1 MTKRFIISEREK
13 NSILNQ
19 HNSKKNF
26 FIDDKLLS
34 NLIIREQYD
43 TKELDKIKAEILS
56 GLNNLKTNNPMF
68 SSKIDGYMKS
78 LEGIKT
84 NLICSGTKLT
94 PEVQTIL
101 NDAKESLKLKSI
113 LKDPENKIDGMVS
126 KISFIENF
134 CSTITASPVNSQSS
148 SIVGVGTQPS
158 ADFNTQLS
166 NMNALG
172 AQQASTIAKTQ
183 NNERWRSLININKT
197 TAIQARMNDECP
209 KELLNAALE
218 KLPNAR
224 TGTSPNFKLKEDGKS
239 GPGTQACFSAC
250 NGKWIIGGINGVAAA
265 VSQVSLPPSAPKIGE
280 PINVNDIATLTSS

>member
-13 NSILNQ
+13 NSILKQ

-26 FIDDKLLS
+26 FIDDTLFSK
-34 NLIIREQYD
+34 LIIREQYD
-43 TKELDKIKAEILS
+43 TKKLDDLKAEILS

-84 NLICSGTKLT
+84 NLICSGNKLT

-158 ADFNTQLS
+158 ADLNTQLS
-166 NMNALG
+166 NMNSLATQTL
-172 AQQASTIAKTQ
+172 AIAKTQ

-209 KELLNAALE
+209 KEILNATLE
-218 KLPNAR
+218 KLPKAR
-224 TGTSPNFKLKEDGKS
+224 TGTSPNFKLKEDGKN

-250 NGKWIIGGINGVAAA
+250 NGKWIIGGINGVAPA

>member
-13 NSILNQ
+13 NSILKQ

-26 FIDDKLLS
+26 FIDDTLFSK
-34 NLIIREQYD
+34 LIIREQYD
-43 TKELDKIKAEILS
+43 TKKLDDLKAEILS

-84 NLICSGTKLT
+84 NLICSGNKLT

-101 NDAKESLKLKSI
+101 NDAKESLKLKQL

-158 ADFNTQLS
+158 ADLNTQLS
-166 NMNALG
+166 NMNSLATQTL
-172 AQQASTIAKTQ
+172 AIAKTQ

-197 TAIQARMNDECP
+197 TAILARMNDECP
-209 KELLNAALE
+209 KEILNATLE
-218 KLPNAR
+218 KLPKAR
-224 TGTSPNFKLKEDGKS
+224 TGTSPNFKLKEDGKN

-250 NGKWIIGGINGVAAA
+250 NGKWIIGGINGVAPA

>member
-101 NDAKESLKLKSI
+101 NDAKESLK
-113 LKDPENKIDGMVS
+113 
-126 KISFIENF
+126 
-134 CSTITASPVNSQSS
+134 
-148 SIVGVGTQPS
+148 
-158 ADFNTQLS
+158 
-166 NMNALG
+166 
-172 AQQASTIAKTQ
+172 
-183 NNERWRSLININKT
+183 
-197 TAIQARMNDECP
+197 
-209 KELLNAALE
+209 
-218 KLPNAR
+218 
-224 TGTSPNFKLKEDGKS
+224 
-239 GPGTQACFSAC
+239 
-250 NGKWIIGGINGVAAA
+250 
-265 VSQVSLPPSAPKIGE
+265 
-280 PINVNDIATLTSS
+280 

>member
-1 MTKRFIISEREK
+1 MQ
-13 NSILNQ
+13 ILYEQNIVLDEVFYL
-19 HNSKKNF
+19 NPKKNF

-34 NLIIREQYD
+34 KLIIREQYD

-134 CSTITASPVNSQSS
+134 CSTITTSPVNSQSS

-158 ADFNTQLS
+158 ADLNTQLS
-166 NMNALG
+166 NMNSLATQTL
-172 AQQASTIAKTQ
+172 AIAKTQ

-197 TAIQARMNDECP
+197 TAIQARINDECP
-209 KELLNAALE
+209 KEILNATLE
-218 KLPNAR
+218 KLPKAR

>member
-13 NSILNQ
+13 NSILKQ

-26 FIDDKLLS
+26 FIDDTLFSK
-34 NLIIREQYD
+34 LIIREQYD
-43 TKELDKIKAEILS
+43 TKKLDDLKAEILS
-56 GLNNLKTNNPMF
+56 GLNNLKTNNPLF
-68 SSKIDGYMKS
+68 SGKIDGYMKS

-84 NLICSGTKLT
+84 NLICNGNKLS

-101 NDAKESLKLKSI
+101 NDAKESLKLKQL

-134 CSTITASPVNSQSS
+134 CSTITTSPVNSQSS
-148 SIVGVGTQPS
+148 PVVGVGTQPS
-158 ADFNTQLS
+158 ADLNTQLS
-166 NMNALG
+166 NMNSLATQTL
-172 AQQASTIAKTQ
+172 AIAKTQ

-209 KELLNAALE
+209 KEILNAVLE
-218 KLPNAR
+218 KLPKAR

-250 NGKWIIGGINGVAAA
+250 NGKWIIGGINGVAPA

>member
-13 NSILNQ
+13 NSILKQ

-26 FIDDKLLS
+26 FIDDTLLS
-34 NLIIREQYD
+34 KLIIREQYD
-43 TKELDKIKAEILS
+43 TKKLDDLKAEILS
-56 GLNNLKTNNPMF
+56 GLNNLKTNNPLF
-68 SSKIDGYMKS
+68 SGKIDGHIKT

-84 NLICSGTKLT
+84 NLICNGNKLSSDIQTK
-94 PEVQTIL
+94 L
-101 NDAKESLKLKSI
+101 NDAKEDLKLKQL

-134 CSTITASPVNSQSS
+134 CSTITASTVNSQSS

-158 ADFNTQLS
+158 ADLNTQLS
-166 NMNALG
+166 NMNSLATQTL
-172 AQQASTIAKTQ
+172 AIAKTQ

-209 KELLNAALE
+209 KEILNATLE
-218 KLPNAR
+218 KLPKAR
-224 TGTSPNFKLKEDGKS
+224 TGTSPNFKLKEDGKN

-250 NGKWIIGGINGVAAA
+250 NGKWIIGGINGVAPA
-265 VSQVSLPPSAPKIGE
+265 VSQVSLPPSSPKIGE

>member
-56 GLNNLKTNNPMF
+56 GLNVLKTNNPMF
-68 SSKIDGYMKS
+68 SGKIDGHIKT
-78 LEGIKT
+78 LEGIQT
-84 NLICSGTKLT
+84 NLICNGNKLSNEAQTK
-94 PEVQTIL
+94 L
-101 NDAKESLKLKSI
+101 NDAKEDLKLKSI

-134 CSTITASPVNSQSS
+134 CSTITTSPVNSQSS

-158 ADFNTQLS
+158 ADLNTQLS
-166 NMNALG
+166 NMNSLATQTL
-172 AQQASTIAKTQ
+172 AIAKTQ